1 MLVQSSALLEMP
13 GIVDGLFKV
22 RSVLQVHPQDA
33 SLPRG
38 RYLFLDALPAL
49 DLGIQRSRREYNL
62 GLHNDVAERLGRPVG
77 HDLGQLFETGGSKGR
92 TARYAPKHEVAAALL
107 SLSCH
112 PLRGESPVT
121 SSPGWLLLVDLPFP
135 TVQFRWLVLQPSE
148 VNSKIT
154 SLCRSSSCAG
164 KGDGVERIRSKNEG
178 TFTQTSTLF
187 MEAL

>member
-22 RSVLQVHPQDA
+22 RSVVLQVHPQDA

-92 TARYAPKHEVAAALL
+92 TARLAPKHEVAAALL
-107 SLSCH
+107 LLSCH
-112 PLRGESPVT
+112 SLRGESPVT
-121 SSPGWLLLVDLPFP
+121 SGVSPGWLLSSLTCLF
-135 TVQFRWLVLQPSE
+135 LLS
-148 VNSKIT
+148 NSAGW
-154 SLCRSSSCAG
+154 CSSPA
-164 KGDGVERIRSKNEG
+164 R
-178 TFTQTSTLF
+178 
-187 MEAL
+187 